1 MRYLLLLIGLFLLA
15 SCANTVETSNLEPL
29 EGDYRVIGINGNKV
43 SSEEILFNFNTV
55 GNRIS
60 GNTGC
65 NQFSASFH
73 QEGNEVE
80 FSTPMNTRKFC
91 EGKMETESQILSFI
105 EKASRF
111 DYKGNEVIFYSE
123 AGQRLMTLTKKN

>member
-1 MRYLLLLIGLFLLA
+1 MRYFLPVISFFVLV
-15 SCANTVETSNLEPL
+15 SCANTVDTLNIKPL
-29 EGDYRVIGINGNKV
+29 EGDYKVIEINGNKV

-73 QEGNEVE
+73 QEGNEVA
-80 FSTPMNTRKFC
+80 FSTPMNTRKYC
-91 EGKMETESQILSFI
+91 EGKMETENQLLSFI

-111 DYKGNEVIFYSE
+111 DYTGNEVIFYSE
-123 AGQRLMTLTKKN
+123 AGQRLLTLTKKN

>member
-1 MRYLLLLIGLFLLA
+1 MRYLLLIISFIFFT
-15 SCANTVETSNLEPL
+15 SCANTVESSNMEPL
-29 EGDYRVIGINGNKV
+29 EGDYRVIGINGNKF
-43 SSEEILFNFNTV
+43 SSEEIFFNFNTI

-65 NQFSASFH
+65 NQFSANFN

-80 FSTPMNTRKFC
+80 FSIPMNTRKFC
-91 EGKMETESQILSFI
+91 EGKMETEKQILSHI

-111 DYKGNEVIFYSE
+111 EFSGKEIILYS
-123 AGQRLMTLTKKN
+123 AQGQRLLTITKKN